1 MGQAQGRRGLGRIY
15 LRGRVW
21 WVQYSFRGRRIRE
34 SSESQ
39 RSADAAR
46 LLRRR
51 LGEIG
56 RGRLVGP
63 QADRVTFE
71 DLEALIKND
80 YAING
85 RRSAERLRSSLIHL
99 RAFFG
104 RTLAIDITGDRL
116 NAYVRQRLEEKPRA
130 QPSTIRN
137 ELAALRRAFT
147 LAIQAGRLVDRPAFP
162 TLSVQNA
169 RQGFFEEQAVRAVV
183 AAAPDWL
190 APVIEFGYL
199 TGWRKREVL
208 GLTWARV
215 DLDAGWVRLEPGTTK
230 SGEGR
235 AFPLRGFPELET
247 LLRGQRER
255 TEAVQRQTG
264 KIVPWVFHHRGGL
277 PIVDFRDSWDTAC
290 EAAGVPGRLFH
301 DLRRT
306 AVRNLER
313 AGVSRS
319 AAMKLTG
326 HKTESVYRRYA
337 IVAEADLLDAV
348 AKVAPHQA
356 RLAAGAA
363 ARAVVPFPGPPP
375 RVGAQKRH
383 KSARSKPRGEAGNVP
398 PDAV

>member
-348 AKVAPHQA
+348 AKVAQHQA